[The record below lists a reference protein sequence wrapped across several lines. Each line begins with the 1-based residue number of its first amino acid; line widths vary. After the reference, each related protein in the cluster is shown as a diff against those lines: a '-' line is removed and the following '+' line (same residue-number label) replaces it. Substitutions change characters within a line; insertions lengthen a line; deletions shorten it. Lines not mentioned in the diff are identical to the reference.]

1 MKNFL
6 ATLFTLFSFAGLTQA
21 QEKPLVQFSGI
32 IYNADSL
39 TAVVPYVTVINKS
52 QRGQV
57 YYANYQGY
65 FSFVAHEQDTIVFS
79 AIGFRHEALVIPS
92 AVTEKKYTVLVKIKP
107 EAINLPVVRIYPW
120 ASIDEFNRAF
130 MTMKLADDDLLIA
143 KRNVSRASIMAAAR
157 TLPRDAQEMSNL
169 NFQNNHIAMTN
180 KNMNQRGANPLLNPF
195 AWSALLQQILQGDKS
210 RTSND

>member
-1 MKNFL
+1 MKYLL
-6 ATLFTLFSFAGLTQA
+6 ATIFLVGTLFSFAKA

-39 TAVVPYVTVINKS
+39 KAVVPYVTVINKT
-52 QRGQV
+52 QGGRV

-79 AIGFRHEALVIPS
+79 AIGFRHEALIIP
-92 AVTEKKYTVLVKIKP
+92 AGLTDKKYTVLVKVKP
-107 EAINLPVVRIYPW
+107 EAINLPIVQIYPW

-143 KRNVSRASIMAAAR
+143 KKNVSKASIMAMAR
-157 TLPRDAQEMSNL
+157 TLPRDAREMSNL

-180 KNMNQRGANPLLNPF
+180 KNMNMRGANPLLNPF
-195 AWSALLQQILQGDKS
+195 AWSALLQQILEGDKS
-210 RTSND
+210 RSSD

>member
-1 MKNFL
+1 MKHIL
-6 ATLFTLFSFAGLTQA
+6 ALIMVFTSVLGVSQA

-32 IYNADSL
+32 VYNADSL
-39 TAVVPYVTVINKS
+39 SRVVPYVTVINKS

-79 AIGFRHEALVIPS
+79 AIGYRREALVIP
-92 AVTEKKYTVLVKIKP
+92 ATLPERKYTVIVAMKP
-107 EAINLPVVRIYPW
+107 EAINLPVVKLYPW

-143 KRNVSRASIMAAAR
+143 KKNVSRASIMAAAR
-157 TLPRDAQEMSNL
+157 TLPHDAQEMANL

-180 KNMNQRGANPLLNPF
+180 KNINQRGANPLLNPF

-210 RTSND
+210 RSNND